1 MRRVR
6 ILALSDEVVDLIYS
20 PAVRERFPT
29 VDLIV
34 GCGDLPASYL
44 EYVVTQ
50 FNVPL
55 VYVPGNHDP
64 DDLNVPGGMA
74 LDGRVARVAG
84 RTVAG
89 LGGCRRY
96 KRDGR
101 HQYSESEMQWRVVRL
116 APRLSLARLR
126 RGRGLDLFISHAPPL
141 DIHDGPDLPH
151 RGFSAFRGFL
161 QAFRPALM
169 LHGHSHVQR
178 NLTATDTRFLHTR
191 VVNVFPYRLLELPEP
206 T

>member
-1 MRRVR
+1 MR
-6 ILALSDEVVDLIYS
+6 ILALSDEIVDFIYS
-20 PAVRERFPT
+20 PMVRERFEG

-34 GCGDLPASYL
+34 GCGDLPAAYL

-64 DDLNVPGGMA
+64 DELHVPGGLS
-74 LDGRVARVAG
+74 LDGGVTRLRG
-84 RTVAG
+84 QTVAG

-101 HQYSESEMQWRVVRL
+101 HQYTEAEMQWRVVQL

-126 RGRGLDLFISHAPPL
+126 RGRGLDLFVSHAPPL
-141 DIHDGPDLPH
+141 DIHDGPDLTH
-151 RGFSAFRGFL
+151 RGFAAFRAFL

-178 NLTATDTRFLHTR
+178 NLQATDTAFLHTR
-191 VVNVFPYRLLELPEP
+191 VVNVYPYRVLELPEAG
-206 T
+206 